1 MNKSIRSKH
10 EIFSDILSAID
21 TDGSTISK
29 ILFKTYFSYQPLKKY
44 LIFLVQHDLV
54 VYRKEEKRFRI
65 TQRGIHALDTYTKMD
80 DLLVRKTLHKI
91 MIRSEYF
98 DSFP

>member
-21 TDGSTISK
+21 TDGATISE
-29 ILFKTYFSYQPLKKY
+29 ILFKTYISYQPLKKY
-44 LIFLVQHDLV
+44 LTFLVQHDLV

-80 DLLVRKTLHKI
+80 DLLVRKTLHK
-91 MIRSEYF
+91 MMNRSEHF